1 MKKFK
6 AAFEGIKT
14 ALQDKSIRI
23 QCFLGGI
30 ALLAGCFFHLNSS
43 QWIRVLLCI
52 ALVITAEIFNT
63 CIERLCDFVQP
74 EYDLKI
80 KKIKDMSAAAVLVL
94 SMMALIIALGIGYEI
109 FS

>member
-6 AAFEGIKT
+6 AAFDGMIT
-14 ALQDKSIRI
+14 ALKDKSIRI
-23 QCFLGGI
+23 QCFLGMITFLVGWI
-30 ALLAGCFFHLNSS
+30 FHLDSS
-43 QWIRVLLCI
+43 QWIRVLLCV
-52 ALVITAEIFNT
+52 ALVVSAEIFNT

-109 FS
+109 LS

>member
-6 AAFEGIKT
+6 AAFDGIIT
-14 ALQDKSIRI
+14 ALKDKSIQI
-23 QCFLGGI
+23 QCILGAITFLIGY
-30 ALLAGCFFHLNSS
+30 LFHLNYG

-52 ALVITAEIFNT
+52 ALVLAAEIFNT

-94 SMMALIIALGIGYEI
+94 SIMALIIAVGIGYEI
-109 FS
+109 LS